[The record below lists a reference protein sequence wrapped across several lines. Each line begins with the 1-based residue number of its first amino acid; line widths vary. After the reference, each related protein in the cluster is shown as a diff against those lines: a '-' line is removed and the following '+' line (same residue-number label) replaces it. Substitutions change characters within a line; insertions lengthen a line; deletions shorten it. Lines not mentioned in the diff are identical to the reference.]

1 MKREDYKNIRELK
14 GHYGY
19 SSFRNFM
26 DADIESAR
34 MSLESAKDEDVYRL
48 QGRLA
53 AIRALAGML
62 DNIDEYIKCLE
73 PENL

>member
-1 MKREDYKNIRELK
+1 MNREDYKNIREMK
-14 GHYGY
+14 THYGY
-19 SSFRNFM
+19 PAFRNFM
-26 DADIESAR
+26 DDDIELAR

-48 QGRLA
+48 QGRVA
-53 AIRALAGML
+53 AIRQLTGML